1 MKAELTKALYNYL
14 MDPKNPEYNFNLGYV
29 YENMGHTAAAASFY
43 IRTGE
48 FAADREDNLL
58 LTYEALLRL
67 ATCFDRQGSRVF
79 TTKGILLRAISIMP
93 ERPEAHFLLTK
104 LYEVNKEWQE
114 GYTQAMIGEN
124 LVYVSPNQKPLK
136 TSVDYPGKYGFTFE
150 RAVTAWWL
158 GLWDES
164 MCLFKKLKKNPEI
177 QPMYMQLATNNLNN
191 LAGTIWK
198 NPIEYTE
205 AYYEHLKVKFPG
217 ASIINKNYSQCYQD
231 MFVLTMLNGKR
242 DGIFLEI
249 GCAGPYFGN
258 NTALLEKLFE
268 WTGISI
274 DYDQNFINEFVE
286 ARSSRAICADATKID
301 YEELLKDYDDIDY
314 LQLDCDP
321 AIVTYNVLLKIP
333 FEKHRFAVITF
344 EHDHYMDED
353 NQVRD
358 KSRKY
363 LESLGYE
370 LVVANIAPDNHN
382 SFEDWWVHPDLVNRT
397 IINRMKDTSEVPK
410 RADKYMFGRYDT
422 KD

>member
-1 MKAELTKALYNYL
+1 MNAELTKALYNYL

-29 YENMGHTAAAASFY
+29 YETMGHTAAAASFY

-48 FAADREDNLL
+48 FASEHEDNKL

-67 ATCFDRQGSRVF
+67 ATCFDKQGSRVF
-79 TTKGILLRAISIMP
+79 TTKGILLRAISVLP
-93 ERPEAHFLLTK
+93 ERPEAHFMLSK
-104 LYEVNKEWQE
+104 LYEINKEWQE
-114 GYTQAMIGEN
+114 GYTQAIIGEN
-124 LVYVSPNQKPLK
+124 LVETEPSQKLK

-164 MCLFKKLKKNPEI
+164 MDLFKKLKKIPDM
-177 QPMYMQLATNNLNN
+177 QPMYTQLTNNNLTN

-205 AYYEHLKVKFPG
+205 SQYEHLKVKFPG
-217 ASIINKNYSQCYQD
+217 ASLIDKNYSQCYQD

-242 DGIFLEI
+242 DGVFLEI
-249 GCAGPYFGN
+249 GCAGPYYGN

-274 DYDQNFINEFVE
+274 DYDQNAINEFAQ
-286 ARSSRAICADATKID
+286 ARSSKAICADATKID
-301 YEELLKDYDDIDY
+301 YDELLKDYDDIDY

-321 AIVTYNVLLKIP
+321 PMITYNTLLKIP
-333 FEKHRFAVITF
+333 FDKHRFAVITF
-344 EHDHYMDED
+344 EHDHYSDESS
-353 NQVRD
+353 NVRE

-382 SFEDWWVHPDLVNRT
+382 PFEDWWVHPDLVNRD
-397 IINRMKDTSEVPK
+397 IINRIKNTSEMPK
-410 RADKYMFGRYDT
+410 RADKLMFGRYDR